1 MRRAIALALLSVG
14 ALTMIGFAP
23 LSDSPTLRDC
33 ANGICTMRMTAPQ
46 LLAETEKLVLARHF
60 SEARPMLAALAH
72 APELTMERHFLKG
85 YVAAET
91 GDLDS
96 AAKEFRAVLRDR
108 PDMIR
113 ARLELARVLML
124 QGKDS
129 AADHHYR
136 LAAEAGDLPPAIER
150 TIREQRG
157 VIRNRKNWYFNF
169 DFGLAPDSNINSA
182 TSASTVETALVLPNG
197 DPARLLLDNNARRKS
212 GVGQTLGLQGG
223 VRLRLDDGLAMVIDG
238 DGQVINQPGKSADD
252 ISALLAA
259 GPELTMTN
267 GTRIAIQAVGVGRW
281 YGGKAAQKGGGVRL
295 SYQRDLSAG
304 QRIGFRVDARR
315 TESDFAEAYGG
326 WQFAGSGTYERVINK
341 TMIAS
346 VGGFARR
353 EELRSR
359 AYSSTE
365 LGVNAGVGGELSL
378 GLNGGLSAGVSRAL
392 FDAAIPWLSRKPR
405 QDWRLNGRAYL
416 GLRSIRVLGF
426 SPSITYSFTRN
437 ASNVELYDTTRHR
450 FQFEL
455 ARYF

>member
-1 MRRAIALALLSVG
+1 MRRAIALVLLTLGS
-14 ALTMIGFAP
+14 LTTIGFAP
-23 LSDSPTLRDC
+23 LGDSPTLRDC
-33 ANGICTMRMTAPQ
+33 ANGVCSMRMTAPQ
-46 LLAETEKLVLARHF
+46 LLATTEKLVLDRRF
-60 SEARPMLAALAH
+60 EEARPLLAALAL
-72 APELTMERHFLKG
+72 APELSMEHHFLEG

-91 GDLDS
+91 GALDT

-108 PDMIR
+108 PDMTR

-136 LAAEAGDLPPAIER
+136 LAAETGDLPPEIER

-182 TSASTVETALVLPNG
+182 TSASTIDTTLQYNGKPVEMVLGP
-197 DPARLLLDNNARRKS
+197 DARRKS
-212 GVGQTLGLQGG
+212 GIGQTLGAQGG

-238 DGQVINQPGKSADD
+238 DGQIINQPGKRSDD
-252 ISALLAA
+252 VTALLAA

-267 GTRIAIQAVGVGRW
+267 GTRIGIQAVGVGRW
-281 YGGKAAQKGGGVRL
+281 YGGTAAQKGGGLRVN
-295 SYQRDLSAG
+295 YQRDLSAG
-304 QRIGFRVDARR
+304 QRIGLRLDARH
-315 TESDFAEAYGG
+315 TDSDFSRAYGG
-326 WQFAGSGTYERVINK
+326 WQFAGSGTYERVINH
-341 TMIAS
+341 TMVAS
-346 VGGFARR
+346 ASGFVRR

-365 LGVNAGVGGELSL
+365 GGFNAGIGGELPY
-378 GLNGGLSAGVSRAL
+378 GLNGGLSAGISRAI
-392 FDAAIPWLSRKPR
+392 FDAAIPFLSTEPRK
-405 QDWRLNGRAYL
+405 DWRLNGRAYM
-416 GLRSIRVLGF
+416 GLRSVRVLGF
-426 SPSITYSFTRN
+426 SPSVTYSFARN
-437 ASNVELYDTTRHR
+437 ASNIRLYDTTRHR